1 MALQMA
7 LVTEPF
13 ATLCDCFS
21 IDNVKILRVIRVNV
35 NEEVATN

>member
-13 ATLCDCFS
+13 ATLFDCLN
-21 IDNVKILRVIRVNV
+21 IDNVKILRVTRVNV

>member
-7 LVTEPF
+7 LVTEPL
-13 ATLCDCFS
+13 ATSFDCLN
-21 IDNVKILRVIRVNV
+21 IDNVKTLRVIRVNV